1 MVGEGNGTGKGEGQA
16 SERLAAL
23 SALASRGFATLD
35 DVVAA
40 IFEVMERLLGM
51 QLQMVT
57 QVEYDRLTIRHAHDP
72 HGLGARPGLEIP
84 LAWNF

>member
-1 MVGEGNGTGKGEGQA
+1 MGEGNGPGTGLERA
-16 SERLAAL
+16 TERLAVL
-23 SALASRGFATLD
+23 SALASRGFSSLD
-35 DVVAA
+35 EAVAA
-40 IFEVMERLLGM
+40 IFQVMERLLGM

-57 QVEYDRLTIRHAHDP
+57 QVEYDRLTIRHARDP